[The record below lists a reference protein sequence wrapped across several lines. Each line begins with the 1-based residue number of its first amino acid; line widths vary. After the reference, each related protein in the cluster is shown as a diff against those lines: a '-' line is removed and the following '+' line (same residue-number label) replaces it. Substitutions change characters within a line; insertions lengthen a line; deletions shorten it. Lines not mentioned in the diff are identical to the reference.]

1 MRTTKLDDLI
11 TVGSQPSVM
20 QIRELSRRGFR
31 SIVNLRRDG
40 ERGESMKPVDECRTA
55 LEAGLEY
62 GHVPIALD
70 ELTPEI
76 VERFRREMDR
86 LPTPVYIHCGEGT
99 RARAMAMVHVAIE
112 ADRTWE
118 EVLEIAASLGLAPDC
133 EVTREHIRR
142 YMEAHWAMELER
154 MRTFRWVC
162 H

>member
-133 EVTREHIRR
+133 EETREQIRR

>member
-62 GHVPIALD
+62 GHVPIAW
-70 ELTPEI
+70 
-76 VERFRREMDR
+76 MN
-86 LPTPVYIHCGEGT
+86 
-99 RARAMAMVHVAIE
+99 
-112 ADRTWE
+112 
-118 EVLEIAASLGLAPDC
+118 
-133 EVTREHIRR
+133 
-142 YMEAHWAMELER
+142 
-154 MRTFRWVC
+154 
-162 H
+162 

>member
-11 TVGSQPSVM
+11 TVGSQPSIM

-40 ERGESMKPVDECRTA
+40 ERGESMKPADEGRTA

-62 GHVPIALD
+62 GHVPISLE
-70 ELTPEI
+70 ELSRET
-76 VERFRREMDR
+76 VERFRNEMDR
-86 LPTPVYIHCGEGT
+86 LPAPVYVHCAEGT

-118 EVLEIAASLGLAPDC
+118 EVLEIAASLGLAPEC
-133 EVTREHIRR
+133 EETREHIRR
-142 YMEAHWAMELER
+142 YMEAHWALELER
-154 MRTFRWVC
+154 MRNFRWVC